1 MVYETLVSIQQEQPE
16 WIIEQHRQS
25 PLSRC
30 KIMFVCQLQEML
42 EQMYRCASIGST
54 LKQFLKQICAEHFF
68 QSDCYADLLR
78 QIDIEFF
85 SRSDDRPL
93 QPDPIAILLL
103 DVENIHLTEHEE
115 TVLGTFSTY
124 PINVRIAVANWRSL
138 GKHDTHFHDRG
149 YQMIHVPSG
158 KNAADIQMTAI
169 GSSLFLQYP
178 HAKEVFVCSNDDHL
192 RMLCNLL
199 QTQGWKVHGV
209 RRWGARFTLTDWTNG
224 RIQIFQLDKSRFN
237 PHDELEQKLAKLLL
251 ALTARNPGGSVSVG
265 SLASQFK
272 KQYGCGVTE
281 VMRSWSLGS
290 QFPKFLRSC
299 PMFRLINVDSDWHV
313 AIRPIVPQIES
324 QQSIFDRVAPA

>member
-1 MVYETLVSIQQEQPE
+1 MQ
-16 WIIEQHRQS
+16 
-25 PLSRC
+25 
-30 KIMFVCQLQEML
+30 
-42 EQMYRCASIGST
+42 
-54 LKQFLKQICAEHFF
+54 
-68 QSDCYADLLR
+68 
-78 QIDIEFF
+78 QIDAEFF
-85 SRSDDRPL
+85 SRSDDRSH
-93 QPDPIAILLL
+93 QPEPIAILLL

-115 TVLGTFSTY
+115 TVLSTFSTY
-124 PINVRIAVANWRSL
+124 PIKVRIAVANWRSI
-138 GKHDTHFHDRG
+138 GKHDVHFHDRG

-178 HAKEVFVCSNDDHL
+178 HAKEVFVCSNDEHL

-209 RRWGARFTLTDWTNG
+209 RRWGAQFTLTDWTNG
-224 RIQIFQLDKSRFN
+224 RIQIFQLEKSRFN

-251 ALTARNPGGSVSVG
+251 ALTAKNPGGSVSVG

-272 KQYGCGVTE
+272 KHYGCGVTE

-313 AIRPIVPQIES
+313 AIRPIAPQIES
-324 QQSIFDRVAPA
+324 NPSIFDRVAPA